1 LEKLICLT
9 IILPELIND
18 RERILMRLLSH
29 VLALGITV
37 TVLAGACNN
46 AQPIQNSQAV
56 TSATTEDLPAT
67 LSLANDTSS
76 PCRVE
81 LVYFH
86 TKESCHC
93 MTVVKDNLKYALEKN
108 FSKEIADG
116 RVKLITIVSDD
127 PANAELL
134 KAYDAMLFSL
144 YIKEIRPENER
155 ISLISEIW
163 NMTGD
168 DNREKLANFI
178 RIKVSSALEA
188 VSS

>member
-1 LEKLICLT
+1 
-9 IILPELIND
+9 
-18 RERILMRLLSH
+18 
-29 VLALGITV
+29 
-37 TVLAGACNN
+37 
-46 AQPIQNSQAV
+46 
-56 TSATTEDLPAT
+56 
-67 LSLANDTSS
+67 
-76 PCRVE
+76 
-81 LVYFH
+81 
-86 TKESCHC
+86 